1 MDKQG
6 VLYVSHG
13 SRDKEALREAEQ
25 CIKMA
30 QKQVQVPLQ
39 EICYLEISKPDIF
52 EGMEKLVKRGATRV
66 AIVPVLL
73 LSAGHYY
80 KDIPK
85 AIEDIKCQYPFVT
98 LTYGKPLGV
107 QDRLID
113 VLVDR
118 LKEAEIP
125 HLSKARLLLVGR
137 GSRNPETR
145 RDIEKIASMLKE
157 RSQVKTVDVCYL
169 AVLKPSFNDVLNHL
183 DKLENETVI
192 ILPYLWFTGLL
203 IKSMEKK
210 IESLN
215 TTNKLVLCQY
225 LGLHP
230 NMADALSDR
239 VKEAILSTP
248 VTRSKLDFS

>member
-1 MDKQG
+1 MKKQG

-13 SRDKEALREAEQ
+13 SRNKEALREAEQ

-52 EGMEKLVKRGATRV
+52 EGIENLVKRGATHIAV
-66 AIVPVLL
+66 VPVLL

-80 KDIPK
+80 EDIPK
-85 AIEDIKCQYPFVT
+85 AIEDIKCLYPDIT

-118 LKEAEIP
+118 LEEAEIP
-125 HLSKARLLLVGR
+125 DLSKARLLLVGR
-137 GSRNPETR
+137 GSRNPETQ
-145 RDIEKIASMLKE
+145 RDIENIASKLKE
-157 RSQVKTVDVCYL
+157 RIQIKTLDICYL
-169 AVLKPSFNDVLNHL
+169 AVLKPSFNDVLHHL
-183 DKLENETVI
+183 DDQKNETII

-203 IKSMEKK
+203 IKSMKKK

-215 TTNKLVLCQY
+215 TTNKVIFCQY

-230 NMADALSDR
+230 NMAGALSDR

-248 VTRSKLDFS
+248 VH